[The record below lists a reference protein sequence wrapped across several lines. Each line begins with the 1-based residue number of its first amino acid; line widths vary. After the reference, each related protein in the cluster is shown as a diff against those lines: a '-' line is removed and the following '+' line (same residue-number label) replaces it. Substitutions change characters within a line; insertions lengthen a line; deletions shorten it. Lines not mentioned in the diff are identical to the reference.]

1 MDALWDCLHC
11 SFEFP
16 TTIVLKNME
25 EFPAEMKEA
34 VDTMLSVFRDL
45 EKKDKEVTVVVDTQA
60 KTKNILDY
68 MI

>member
-1 MDALWDCLHC
+1 
-11 SFEFP
+11 
-16 TTIVLKNME
+16 
-25 EFPAEMKEA
+25 MKEA

-60 KTKNILDY
+60 KTKNILDD